1 MIRQFD
7 LEIERDAQGYYVVS
21 VPDLP
26 GCRVRT
32 RNLDELVD
40 LSQEAI
46 TEYLEMEG
54 EPEEALDFAGSQQ
67 ICPLL

>member
-7 LEIERDAQGYYVVS
+7 LEVERDAQGYYVVS
-21 VPDLP
+21 VPELP

-32 RNLDELVD
+32 RHLDELVD

-46 TEYLEMEG
+46 TEYLEMEA
-54 EPEEALDFAGSQQ
+54 EPEEALDFAGTQE